1 MLHYRY
7 DHGTTQE
14 MPSVSVAKIAISIDK
29 KILSQ
34 LDALVKQDKFANR
47 SQAIQIAVE
56 AKLLELSHDRLAKE
70 CEKLDIAAEQQM
82 ADELFDQDDS
92 TWSKF

>member
-1 MLHYRY
+1 M
-7 DHGTTQE
+7 
-14 MPSVSVAKIAISIDK
+14 SVAKIAISIDK

-70 CEKLDIAAEQQM
+70 CEKSVKLEHC
-82 ADELFDQDDS
+82 LFCGSEKRLRVSMS
-92 TWSKF
+92 TK